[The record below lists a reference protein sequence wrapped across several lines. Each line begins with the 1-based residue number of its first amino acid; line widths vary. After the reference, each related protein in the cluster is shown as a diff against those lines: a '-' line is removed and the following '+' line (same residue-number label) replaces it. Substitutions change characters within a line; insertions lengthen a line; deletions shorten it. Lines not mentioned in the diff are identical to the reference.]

1 MLNGIVRAPHRLALI
16 WRSVSEE
23 TIRKW
28 VKVTGFW
35 LAGEGFGRSA
45 RCWLAAKKV
54 HTERLWRG
62 STRWKKS
69 TSTPDH
75 ENTPRPRSLWR
86 CRARAGYK
94 LARLPLAVLQR
105 NTLRAKR
112 KVSGSNFGSFKI
124 LIFKIWDFRS
134 WWKLF
139 VTVWTRPVRKK
150 RDDEVHYRNWRV
162 SLASLSH
169 SFNYQVHGFNVSFY
183 PLTWKMADVSRL
195 NSVTVEQGHAA
206 AMLWLHCV
214 LQFTAGAGLV
224 LPNWCFRVLVFCNGD
239 CLSQIHRCYHFWPR
253 VYQLPATNLFKVT
266 SGPVGLLL

>member
-1 MLNGIVRAPHRLALI
+1 M
-16 WRSVSEE
+16 
-23 TIRKW
+23 
-28 VKVTGFW
+28 
-35 LAGEGFGRSA
+35 A
-45 RCWLAAKKV
+45 R
-54 HTERLWRG
+54 

-112 KVSGSNFGSFKI
+112 KVSRSIFGSFKI
-124 LIFKIWDFRS
+124 LIFKSWDFRS

-169 SFNYQVHGFNVSFY
+169 LFNYQVNGFNVSFY

-195 NSVTVEQGHAA
+195 NTVTVEQGHAA

-214 LQFTAGAGLV
+214 VQFTLLLVQVCFGQTGASGFL
-224 LPNWCFRVLVFCNGD
+224 FFCNGE